1 MYTVTLSSQRQITVP
16 KGLLDMIG
24 FGKGGKLF
32 LYVKNDNIVA
42 IPVRA
47 SIVKSLAGS
56 LEKLI
61 PDDKKA
67 ASLNTIDRLTRKA
80 VAAKIANE

>member
-16 KGLLDMIG
+16 KGLLDTIG

-42 IPVRA
+42 IPIRD

-61 PDDKKA
+61 PDNKKA

>member
-42 IPVRA
+42 IPIRD